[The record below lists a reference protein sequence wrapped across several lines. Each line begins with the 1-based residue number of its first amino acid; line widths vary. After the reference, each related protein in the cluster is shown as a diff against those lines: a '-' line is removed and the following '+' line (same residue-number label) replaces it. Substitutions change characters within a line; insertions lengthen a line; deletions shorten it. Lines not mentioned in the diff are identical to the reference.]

1 MQTQFQLPP
10 QMQRIKQMYK
20 MLQNAK
26 NPQGIMQQII
36 AQNPMMNQLQ
46 QIVNQYGGN
55 PKDAFYKMAQEKGID
70 PNAILNALK

>member
-1 MQTQFQLPP
+1 
-10 QMQRIKQMYK
+10 
-20 MLQNAK
+20 
-26 NPQGIMQQII
+26 MQQII